1 MIGFWIFMLLID
13 LLTPLTMIR
22 FGRLFLTKPPE
33 KINAVFGYRT
43 TMSMKNKDTWE
54 FAHKF
59 CGRLWFWCGL
69 ALLPVA
75 VIPLVFVLGSSIAK
89 IGTVGGIVC
98 MIEFVPLVGSI
109 FPTEATLKRTFD
121 RNGSRR

>member
-1 MIGFWIFMLLID
+1 MIGFWIFMLLMD
-13 LLTPLTMIR
+13 LLTPLTMTG

-59 CGRLWFWCGL
+59 CGRLWFRWGL
-69 ALLPVA
+69 ALLPIA
-75 VIPLVFVLGSSIAK
+75 VIPLLFVLGSSIDT

-98 MIEFVPLVGSI
+98 MVELVPLAGSI
-109 FPTEATLKRTFD
+109 LPTEAALKKTFD
-121 RNGSRR
+121 PNGARR